1 VAQLARVLDPEAL
14 DRAEGPWGRVV
25 VEVPDAWSAAGDAVE
40 MVVPLR
46 VACARCEGGGCDDCG
61 RSGALRLPA
70 EEAARTL
77 VFSLPE
83 APEAPGVARLLR
95 LVRPLGPDAGLAQLW
110 IEVRSAPEASPFVRR
125 LPRDRSGARG
135 YATLAGGAT
144 VLAILLALALL
155 VAVLSGRR

>member
-1 VAQLARVLDPEAL
+1 VTQLARVLDPEAL
-14 DRAEGPWGRVV
+14 DRAEGPRGRVV
-25 VEVPDAWSAAGDAVE
+25 VDVPDAWSAAGDAVE

-46 VACARCEGGGCDDCG
+46 VTCARCEGGGCDDCG

-70 EEAARTL
+70 GEAERTL

-83 APEAPGVARLLR
+83 APEAPGVALLLR
-95 LVRPLGPDAGLAQLW
+95 LARPLGPDAGLAQLW

-125 LPRDRSGARG
+125 LPRDRARARG

-144 VLAILLALALL
+144 VLAVLLAFALL